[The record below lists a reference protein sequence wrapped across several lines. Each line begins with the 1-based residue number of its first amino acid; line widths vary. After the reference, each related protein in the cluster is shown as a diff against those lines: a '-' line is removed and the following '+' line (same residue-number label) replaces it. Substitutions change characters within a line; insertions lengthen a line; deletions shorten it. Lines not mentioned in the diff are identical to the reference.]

1 MHLELLPYLCN
12 RKRNKNKLK
21 PKSRKGSKDMEFTAV
36 YNTKAMKCIEYS
48 FKADS
53 IEQAKAFC
61 RYKFSVKD
69 IVIINH
75 DDETFPIHLGDA
87 RKTSAIYR
95 AYIKKH
101 QEL

>member
-1 MHLELLPYLCN
+1 
-12 RKRNKNKLK
+12 
-21 PKSRKGSKDMEFTAV
+21 MEFTAV
-36 YNTKAMKCIEYS
+36 YNTEAMKCIEYS

-69 IVIINH
+69 VVIISH

>member
-75 DDETFPIHLGDA
+75 DDVTFPFHLGDA

>member
-1 MHLELLPYLCN
+1 
-12 RKRNKNKLK
+12 
-21 PKSRKGSKDMEFTAV
+21 MEFTAV
-36 YNTKAMKCIEYS
+36 YNTESMKGVEYS

-53 IEQAKAFC
+53 VEQAKAFC
-61 RYKFSVKD
+61 RYKFSAKD
-69 IVIINH
+69 IVIISH

-101 QEL
+101 QQL